1 MREAMRKPERGTA
14 LLVEHMRAIQPQ
26 APRKPAFERLSVKL
40 GQDLAGML
48 VGALTSHTARAHSS
62 SALRAA

>member
-14 LLVEHMRAIQPQ
+14 MLLEHVRAIQPQ
-26 APRKPAFERLSVKL
+26 APRKPAFERLSVEL
-40 GQDLAGML
+40 GHELAAML
-48 VGALTSHTARAHSS
+48 VGALSSQTARAHSS